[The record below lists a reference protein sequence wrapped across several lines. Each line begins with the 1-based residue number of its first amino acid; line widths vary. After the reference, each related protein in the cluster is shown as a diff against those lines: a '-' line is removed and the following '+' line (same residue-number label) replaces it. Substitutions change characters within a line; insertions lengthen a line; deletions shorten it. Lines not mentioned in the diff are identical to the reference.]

1 MNEQATIWANTL
13 GMLPVNFLHGQDVGI
28 EKYAMLNGY
37 TNNFCL
43 SFNNDIDIRTARNSV
58 WSANMVNYV
67 SIDHDNLL
75 LFSLNKPDPE
85 QISYHY
91 VMQNLPQ
98 FYEYL
103 GINQIS
109 LQDGVVPFVMSHY
122 RMVRNALREENA
134 AGNALKAFLYML
146 SQMGNEAGDVWNLPE
161 GTEAVVAEIGAP
173 LFEQVKQ
180 GFREGLKKLQL
191 IPDIKILLRHC
202 AGMLFQEAN
211 YLARFSSQLELFPTE
226 IIRYEMNPKMM
237 GSYYTPSYIARTI
250 VEETL
255 RYANIQERHN
265 LTIFDPACGSGVF
278 LIEVLHQLQTR
289 GYQGHVDVIGWD
301 IDPVAIDMAN
311 FILQFEKSE
320 WGVKMEYHNSPIN
333 SLNVENQWPNADI
346 ILMNPPYISWSNMTP
361 EQREQASAILN
372 PRIRPNMASIFYYQA
387 AHSLNTNGVIGCLM
401 PSSFLTADSHSSIR
415 RETNGIIAPRLIAHL
430 GNFVFTSAMADVSI
444 IIASNNRRNDNV
456 QMLWTKNVDEV
467 IPIALRSLRRGNNQS
482 MISFGQGKDYNIY
495 FDSYH
500 ELIEKDIWI
509 PLPIQSIH
517 QRRFLEQRM
526 QMGGLVKAEDLFEI
540 MMGARTG
547 ANDVF
552 IISSAEYRNIP
563 VKERIYFRPSVDSTS
578 LKDGILTI
586 SNYLFYPYPEND
598 IGFADEEDLK
608 RKIPY
613 VYHHFFEN
621 KMPLLMNR
629 EVKNGK
635 WWLLS
640 RPGAWQY
647 KPVTKIVST
656 EFGKAGCF
664 AYDKKG
670 EYVVERGMAW
680 IPCNREVSSEFYYF
694 YIAILNSRYFNSL
707 LQIYARQLAGG
718 DLYNLEGKFM
728 RNIPLPA
735 IETIEEQTIDVLVS
749 YGKKICKEGN
759 REIEGLTGI
768 VRKLY
773 GE

>member
-1 MNEQATIWANTL
+1 
-13 GMLPVNFLHGQDVGI
+13 MLTQLDEEG
-28 EKYAMLNGY
+28 
-37 TNNFCL
+37 NN
-43 SFNNDIDIRTARNSV
+43 
-58 WSANMVNYV
+58 
-67 SIDHDNLL
+67 
-75 LFSLNKPDPE
+75 
-85 QISYHY
+85 Q
-91 VMQNLPQ
+91 
-98 FYEYL
+98 
-103 GINQIS
+103 
-109 LQDGVVPFVMSHY
+109 
-122 RMVRNALREENA
+122 
-134 AGNALKAFLYML
+134 
-146 SQMGNEAGDVWNLPE
+146 WNLPE
-161 GTEAVVAEIGAP
+161 GTDAVVNDIGLP
-173 LFEQVKQ
+173 VFEQVKS
-180 GFREGLKKLQL
+180 GFREGLKRLQVILDVKL
-191 IPDIKILLRHC
+191 LLRHS

-211 YLARFSSQLELFPTE
+211 YLARFSNQLELFPTE
-226 IIRYEMNPKMM
+226 TIRYEMNPKMM

-255 RYANIQERHN
+255 RHANIQERQN

-278 LIEVLHQLQTR
+278 LIEVLHQLKTQ

-301 IDPVAIDMAN
+301 IDPIAIDMAN

-320 WGVKMEYHNSPIN
+320 WEDKMTYNNSPIN

-346 ILMNPPYISWSNMTP
+346 ILMNPPYSSWSNMTP

-372 PRIRPNMASIFYYQA
+372 PRIRPNMASIFYYRA
-387 AHSLNTNGVIGCLM
+387 AHSLNANGVIGCLM
-401 PSSFLTADSHSSIR
+401 TSSFLTADSHSSIR
-415 RETNGIIAPRLIAHL
+415 RETNEIVAPRLIAHL

-444 IIASNNRRNDNV
+444 IIASNKGQNDNV

-467 IPIALRSLRRGNNQS
+467 TPIALRSLRRENNQP
-482 MISFGQGKDYNIY
+482 MLSFGQGKEYNIY

-500 ELIEKDIWI
+500 ELMEKDTWI
-509 PLPIQSIH
+509 PLPIHSLH
-517 QRRFLEQRM
+517 QRRFIEQRM

-552 IISSAEYRNIP
+552 IISSDDYRSIP
-563 VKERIYFRPSVDSTS
+563 VKERDYFRPSVDSTS
-578 LKDGILTI
+578 LKDGILAV
-586 SNYLFYPYPEND
+586 SNYLFYPYPED
-598 IGFADEEDLK
+598 ERGFLDEEDLK
-608 RKIPY
+608 CKIPF
-613 VYHHFFEN
+613 VYHHFFED

-629 EVKNGK
+629 ELRNGK

-647 KPVTKIVST
+647 EPKAKIVST

-680 IPCNREVSSEFYYF
+680 IPRTRDILSEFYYF

-718 DLYNLEGKFM
+718 DLYNLEGKYV
-728 RNIPLPA
+728 RNIPLPV
-735 IETIEEQTIDVLVS
+735 IETLDEQTVAILVG